1 MSPLSFSKMHP
12 QVHDTIHMVG
22 VGVALG
28 ATLVL
33 LAIVGIMEMYDP
45 TCFRCCRGRGSS
57 NEGGCCVGDSVGRCG
72 RCWRSCGRR
81 ARTLLCCRGRC
92 CAPCCGGKGCGLL
105 NVLFCCR
112 RGGKS
117 GGVGLTLQKSVSA
130 RDLELQL
137 AAGKGQSRCACGR
150 LLLCVLVTAAG
161 TLGFLAAF
169 TDIVGYL
176 KGPLPNPPSPPSE
189 KPFSFPV
196 GRPVVGAHA
205 GLPYMWESPAN
216 PRGIVFLAHG
226 CGRSH
231 KDFWDPS
238 PSPGG
243 GAGACP
249 DCTGMP
255 EERRIVETC
264 LSRNLLA
271 VAIGTP
277 AEAKDRCWSPRAHAP
292 VVAETLVR
300 LQRELHMERLPVYV
314 FGASSGAGLVAVLP
328 HSITI
333 AAVSLQ
339 IFGVD
344 PTVFH
349 QGYPA
354 TLFDHMPRDRRMA
367 KVVQADLRRLEK
379 LHVPHAELKL
389 MPQSMGPYFFSGRI
403 PGKVTKDMS
412 MTLVRALADHGLVDA
427 NGHLTENPRRLAWK
441 EVTIAD
447 VGSAGR
453 GGGGR
458 GGYGGDPQSRAATA
472 QAGVER
478 LRAMLRMETERSP
491 IAEELNVAW
500 AAHEI
505 SGQHFT
511 RIVDWFVTH
520 GPDSHRLSDAER
532 FHFQPREEDMQE
544 DDVVDVEGGVA
555 GRAGAG
561 GAGGARGAGAV
572 EKVGEVR
579 EVGEGRQPHPA
590 SGAPSGVPSSLP
602 SGLPSSRSSSKTTRS
617 SGAGGSAGG
626 ATYEGRGASKFQRI
640 RGEAQANREREKW
653 GGGGGDKRA
662 QGRPE
667 AAT

>member
-1 MSPLSFSKMHP
+1 
-12 QVHDTIHMVG
+12 
-22 VGVALG
+22 
-28 ATLVL
+28 
-33 LAIVGIMEMYDP
+33 
-45 TCFRCCRGRGSS
+45 
-57 NEGGCCVGDSVGRCG
+57 
-72 RCWRSCGRR
+72 
-81 ARTLLCCRGRC
+81 
-92 CAPCCGGKGCGLL
+92 
-105 NVLFCCR
+105 
-112 RGGKS
+112 
-117 GGVGLTLQKSVSA
+117 
-130 RDLELQL
+130 
-137 AAGKGQSRCACGR
+137 
-150 LLLCVLVTAAG
+150 
-161 TLGFLAAF
+161 
-169 TDIVGYL
+169 
-176 KGPLPNPPSPPSE
+176 
-189 KPFSFPV
+189 
-196 GRPVVGAHA
+196 
-205 GLPYMWESPAN
+205 
-216 PRGIVFLAHG
+216 
-226 CGRSH
+226 
-231 KDFWDPS
+231 
-238 PSPGG
+238 
-243 GAGACP
+243 
-249 DCTGMP
+249 MP

-458 GGYGGDPQSRAATA
+458 GGYGDDHQSRAAAA

-478 LRAMLRMETERSP
+478 LRAMLRLETERSP

-532 FHFQPREEDMQE
+532 FHFAPREEDMQE
-544 DDVVDVEGGVA
+544 DDVADVGSGGVA
-555 GRAGAG
+555 GRG
-561 GAGGARGAGAV
+561 GAGAV
-572 EKVGEVR
+572 EKVGE
-579 EVGEGRQPHPA
+579 EEGRQPHPA
-590 SGAPSGVPSSLP
+590 SSSPSGVPSGMPSSLP
-602 SGLPSSRSSSKTTRS
+602 SGLPGSRSSSKAPVLRS
-617 SGAGGSAGG
+617 SGAGGSAG
-626 ATYEGRGASKFQRI
+626 AMYEGRGASKFQRI

-653 GGGGGDKRA
+653 GGGAGDKRA
-662 QGRPE
+662 PGRPE